1 MLTGEHG
8 VGVEKRDLMTMLFSP
23 DDLDAQARLR
33 DAFDPEGVANPLKV
47 LPRGSRCGELQRAPA
62 GTWI

>member
-1 MLTGEHG
+1 MD
-8 VGVEKRDLMTMLFSP
+8 KQFSP

-33 DAFDPEGVANPLKV
+33 DAFDPDGVANPQKI
-47 LPRGSRCGELQRAPA
+47 LPRGSRCGEMQRIPE